1 MLTALTSISRRKL
14 LRAANGFRER
24 IERIKDIVIRSTTM
38 FDQHLNWDVQ
48 AVGADFVVMNPLNPF
63 QKSVG
68 SAPQKV
74 LL

>member
-1 MLTALTSISRRKL
+1 
-14 LRAANGFRER
+14 
-24 IERIKDIVIRSTTM
+24 M